1 MAGRAESSTDVQII
15 SDSLKNATISG
26 PWRLTVW
33 ESDSHPPSYVFSE
46 EHGSEGSCPDERGIS
61 SILMEILDKTAA
73 AEVFIEHFV
82 HAEEMVKPRQS
93 EEKACSSD
101 SHQILNGLRL
111 CLEVVKMTTTDHANR
126 IHFCDPRCD
135 IVCVMPDGKVYEA
148 IDAHVRQLQADNN
161 VSDALL
167 TIYEAFIHPLLS
179 VVPDSTN
186 LRGRL
191 SGSIKQARQVM
202 TPDQLAF
209 FDETWK
215 QDVVTSIRNLTT
227 QYTAM
232 HTLQDVSKTAE
243 FMTQYTR
250 TINKFMDTWLLAQM
264 FHSENTGMSASVLY
278 LGSLH
283 SLNIEKYL
291 ERYGY
296 RRASLHESNNL
307 AACLTIK

>member
-1 MAGRAESSTDVQII
+1 MASRDVKII
-15 SDSLKNATISG
+15 SDCLKNATISG
-26 PWRLTVW
+26 PWRLSVW

-73 AEVFIEHFV
+73 TEVFIEHFV

-93 EEKACSSD
+93 KEKACSSE

-148 IDAHVRQLQADNN
+148 IDAHVRQLRADNK

-209 FDETWK
+209 FDEMWT

-232 HTLQDVSKTAE
+232 HTAQDVSNITD

-296 RRASLHESNNL
+296 RRASVHESNNL